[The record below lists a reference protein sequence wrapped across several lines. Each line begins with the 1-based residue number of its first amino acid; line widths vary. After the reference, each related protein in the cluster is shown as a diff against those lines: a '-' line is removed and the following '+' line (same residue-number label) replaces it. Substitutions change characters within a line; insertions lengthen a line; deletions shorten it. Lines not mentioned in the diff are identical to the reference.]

1 MIRSLFNLSRAINTH
16 IDRIPSTKD
25 FNLYDVK
32 PIIKSYIGTD
42 WYDYKIKN
50 SMFSK
55 PYQDSNQFQR
65 IPIYFKE
72 LDNIKYTALYD
83 MYLLVWN
90 PYCHTSIHSHPEGAC
105 VMKILE
111 GSIIEHTFVNAE
123 CFGSEKLFL
132 PNDINFTNDNMGIR
146 RFINNN
152 FGYSYSLHI
161 YSPALYDTT
170 FENKKNKIIQRIQ

>member
-1 MIRSLFNLSRAINTH
+1 MIRSLYNLTRTINTH
-16 IDRIPSTKD
+16 IDTIPIKKD
-25 FNLYDVK
+25 FNLREIT
-32 PIIKSYIGTD
+32 PILKRYNGTD

-55 PYQDSNQFQR
+55 TYNDSSQFQR
-65 IPIYFKE
+65 IPIYFKD
-72 LDNIKYTALYD
+72 LDNLKYSSLYD

-105 VMKILE
+105 IMKILE

-123 CFGSEKLFL
+123 CFGNEKIFL
-132 PNDINFTNDNMGIR
+132 QNDINFTTDNMGIH

-152 FGYSYSLHI
+152 MGYAYSLHI
-161 YSPALYDTT
+161 YSPALYDMTY
-170 FENKKNKIIQRIQ
+170 ENKKKLINKNEN

>member
-1 MIRSLFNLSRAINTH
+1 MIRSLYNLTRAINTH
-16 IDRIPSTKD
+16 IDRVPSKKD
-25 FNLYDVK
+25 FNLCDIK
-32 PIIKSYIGTD
+32 PIIKNYNGTD

-55 PYQDSNQFQR
+55 PYNNSNQFQR
-65 IPIYFKE
+65 IPIYFKD
-72 LDNIKYTALYD
+72 LDNIKYAELYD

-90 PYCHTSIHSHPEGAC
+90 PYCHTSIHTHPEGAC

-123 CFGSEKLFL
+123 CFGTEKLLF
-132 PNDINFTNDNMGIR
+132 PNDINFTTDNMGIR

-170 FENKKNKIIQRIQ
+170 FEKNKKIKNN